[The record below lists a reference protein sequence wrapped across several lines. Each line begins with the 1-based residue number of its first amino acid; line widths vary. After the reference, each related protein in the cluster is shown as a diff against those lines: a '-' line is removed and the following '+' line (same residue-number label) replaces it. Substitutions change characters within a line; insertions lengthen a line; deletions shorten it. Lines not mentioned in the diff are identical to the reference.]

1 MGDARRDMDRA
12 ARALEKAL
20 DALNGHVKDFSQGSV
35 EQLRVVNSQADIIE
49 DVLNGYLDTLG
60 DKGQERL
67 DELDGHLDDI
77 SQRVDQMTQ
86 GAGQTNQELHAT
98 TTAIIGQLDEA
109 R

>member
-49 DVLNGYLDTLG
+49 DVLNGYLAPWATRDRSAWTSWTG
-60 DKGQERL
+60 TW
-67 DELDGHLDDI
+67 
-77 SQRVDQMTQ
+77 MTSAN
-86 GAGQTNQELHAT
+86 GW
-98 TTAIIGQLDEA
+98 I

>member
-1 MGDARRDMDRA
+1 MDRA

-86 GAGQTNQELHAT
+86 GP
-98 TTAIIGQLDEA
+98 A
-109 R
+109 RPTRSCMPPPLLSSDSLTRPGKPLWN